1 MVEILAGDKFANAVY
16 SLKLASAKCV
26 YYYQPPKDSQRENYQ
41 VWLWSEDDFDKICS
55 VKDDYWKED
64 WGWWRYAKGSNLG
77 YADQEYVVNN
87 EKLIAWDGS
96 NRSSW
101 LEECKE
107 NCSDH
112 KRGLCDGAEKDFE
125 QCFGSRVYPDIISYL
140 LSEIGASTEKN
151 VCACTVDLARQNNLT
166 LAEFFKKYLG

>member
-16 SLKLASAKCV
+16 GLELASAKCV
-26 YYYQPPKDSQRENYQ
+26 YYYQPPKDSHRENYQ
-41 VWLWSEDDFDKICS
+41 VWLLSEDDFNKICS
-55 VKDDYWKED
+55 VKDDDWKED

-77 YADQEYVVNN
+77 YANQEYVVNG

-96 NRSSW
+96 NRLLW

-112 KRGLCDGAEKDFE
+112 KRGLCAGEEKDFE
-125 QCFGSRVYPDIISYL
+125 QCFGDRTYPDIISYL
-140 LSEIGASTEKN
+140 LMEIGASTEKN
-151 VCACTVDLARQNNLT
+151 VCACTVDLAHQNNLT
-166 LAEFFKKYLG
+166 LAELFKKYLG